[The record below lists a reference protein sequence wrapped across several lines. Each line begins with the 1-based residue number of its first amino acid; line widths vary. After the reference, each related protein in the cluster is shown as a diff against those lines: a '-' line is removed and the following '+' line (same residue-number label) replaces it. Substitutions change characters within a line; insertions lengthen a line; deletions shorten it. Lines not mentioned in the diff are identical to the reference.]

1 MNRIK
6 YENYLGAAGYDAVA
20 RRKIKELEEKVG
32 TGGGSGGTSGLSVGF
47 FMVGPNTG
55 CSATYAEI
63 QSVIIGAVTSI
74 FSGDYSKLGAIPSAV
89 LVQLGN
95 PNPAL
100 HSIGIDFTEME
111 MGDAAVLD
119 ATITIPNIKFVFYY
133 NGTTTTAVLY
143 KDNSVE
149 IQTS

>member
-6 YENYLGAAGYDAVA
+6 YEQYHGAAGYDAVA

-32 TGGGSGGTSGLSVGF
+32 GGSGGTSGLSVGF
-47 FMVGPNTG
+47 YVVGPNTG

-63 QSVIIGAVTSI
+63 QSVIISAVTAI
-74 FSGDYSKLGAIPSAV
+74 FSGDYSKLGTIPSAV

-95 PNPAL
+95 PTPTL

-111 MGDAAVLD
+111 MGDAAVLAD
-119 ATITIPNIKFVFYY
+119 GTTPNIKFVFYY
-133 NGTTTTAVLY
+133 NDTTTTAVLY
-143 KDNSVE
+143 KDNSVK